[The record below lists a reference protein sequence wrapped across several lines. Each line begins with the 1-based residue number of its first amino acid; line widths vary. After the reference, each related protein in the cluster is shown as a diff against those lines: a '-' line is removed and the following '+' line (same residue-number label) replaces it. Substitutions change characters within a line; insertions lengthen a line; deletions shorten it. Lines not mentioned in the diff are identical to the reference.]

1 MSIRVKNKKR
11 FGIWCIVFLLM
22 LFSFIF
28 AVNKRLGGDKV
39 VSENKKSSVSHV
51 ALAAAKD
58 GSIAFSESKYF
69 KRYIIEC
76 KNNIGQVKWEE
87 SKEYIDIVIKKNE
100 IAKLNLKGENTSEA
114 KDIYYDNSKDNIIIK
129 VKKAFAE
136 NNLVYVDRND
146 SRKIVVL
153 VAKEENPF
161 KHTVVLDAGHGG
173 DDKGA
178 NFGSIYEKDITM
190 KIVNYT
196 AEDLMFSGFKIVKT
210 REEDKLL
217 ALKEISVISNAASAD
232 LFISV
237 HINSNKV
244 SKYKGVTTYYYDS
257 NNQKNERIK
266 LAETLQKE
274 LVKSDSWEDRGI
286 ASDNLAVLKNSK
298 IPCVLLELGFM
309 SNIEDRD
316 KLLRDEV
323 LKNFS
328 SNITK
333 GIMNYFSVE

>member
-11 FGIWCIVFLLM
+11 FGIWCVVFLLM
-22 LFSFIF
+22 LFNLIL
-28 AVNKRLGGDKV
+28 AVNERLGGDKV
-39 VSENKKSSVSHV
+39 TSENKKPSVSPV
-51 ALAAAKD
+51 AFAAAKD

-69 KRYIIEC
+69 KRYVIDC

-87 SKEYIDIVIKKNE
+87 SKEYIDIEIKKNE
-100 IAKLNLKGENTSEA
+100 IAKLNLKGDNTSEA
-114 KDIYYDNSKDNIIIK
+114 KDIYYDNSKNNIIIK
-129 VKKAFAE
+129 VKKAFGE
-136 NNLVYVDRND
+136 NNLVYVDSND

-153 VAKEENPF
+153 IAKENNPF

-173 DDKGA
+173 EDKGA

-190 KIVNYT
+190 KIVNYA
-196 AEDLMFSGFKIVKT
+196 AEDLMFNGFKVVKT
-210 REEDKLL
+210 RAEDKLL
-217 ALKEISVISNAASAD
+217 DLNEISNISNAASAD

-237 HINSNKV
+237 HINSNKI
-244 SKYKGVTTYYYDS
+244 SKYKGITTYYYDS
-257 NNQKNERIK
+257 NNQKDKRIR
-266 LAETLQKE
+266 LAQTLQKE

-286 ASDNLAVLKNSK
+286 ASDNLSVLRNSE
-298 IPCVLLELGFM
+298 IPCVLLELGFI
-309 SNIEDRD
+309 SNLEDRD

-333 GIMNYFSVE
+333 GIVNYFSLE

>member
-1 MSIRVKNKKR
+1 
-11 FGIWCIVFLLM
+11 
-22 LFSFIF
+22 
-28 AVNKRLGGDKV
+28 
-39 VSENKKSSVSHV
+39 
-51 ALAAAKD
+51 
-58 GSIAFSESKYF
+58 
-69 KRYIIEC
+69 
-76 KNNIGQVKWEE
+76 
-87 SKEYIDIVIKKNE
+87 
-100 IAKLNLKGENTSEA
+100 
-114 KDIYYDNSKDNIIIK
+114 
-129 VKKAFAE
+129 
-136 NNLVYVDRND
+136 
-146 SRKIVVL
+146 
-153 VAKEENPF
+153 
-161 KHTVVLDAGHGG
+161 
-173 DDKGA
+173 
-178 NFGSIYEKDITM
+178 
-190 KIVNYT
+190 
-196 AEDLMFSGFKIVKT
+196 VKT

-217 ALKEISVISNAASAD
+217 ALKEISAISNAASAD

-257 NNQKNERIK
+257 NNQKDERIK

-309 SNIEDRD
+309 SNLEDRD